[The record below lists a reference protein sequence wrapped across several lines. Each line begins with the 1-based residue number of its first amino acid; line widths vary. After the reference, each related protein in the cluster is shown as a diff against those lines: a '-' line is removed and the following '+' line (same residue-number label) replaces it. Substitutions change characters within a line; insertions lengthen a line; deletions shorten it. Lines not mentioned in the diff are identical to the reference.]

1 MSKFMCDYCGSEIHN
16 SYIKFN
22 GGIFCDD
29 FCVLNNI
36 QSSFDYKEVKIKEDE
51 EWNGLKNTYI
61 YYNLCLGLYEIV
73 KIETK

>member
-51 EWNGLKNTYI
+51 E
-61 YYNLCLGLYEIV
+61 
-73 KIETK
+73 